1 MSIRLYRDVRAALC
15 ILSTITK
22 RRPILCCSTSLI
34 ILRLLSCVLSIMCVT
49 AVVLPLKL
57 SGQKRA
63 VHLKK
68 GCQLNV
74 IHMGNLQTHTK
85 LINNCI
91 TAVCVCIFRV
101 DICGLRPSLYCVRSY
116 MYITHAPFENK
127 RRKNC
132 AAKEEEEEEFFFF
145 AACWSVCVSFVL
157 WRQLGVSHFH
167 RLLCN
172 IILFRE
178 RRPPRILLPFL
189 RVTAHTVDRV
199 SLNSYHHLLGA
210 NYTSSRSR

>member
-1 MSIRLYRDVRAALC
+1 
-15 ILSTITK
+15 
-22 RRPILCCSTSLI
+22 
-34 ILRLLSCVLSIMCVT
+34 MCVT
-49 AVVLPLKL
+49 AVVVVVPLKL

-74 IHMGNLQTHTK
+74 IRMG
-85 LINNCI
+85 LIFVGCGLLFI
-91 TAVCVCIFRV
+91 VCVL
-101 DICGLRPSLYCVRSY
+101 ICTLPVHLLRIREKTVRQKKKKKS
-116 MYITHAPFENK
+116 FF
-127 RRKNC
+127 C
-132 AAKEEEEEEFFFF
+132 FFF
-145 AACWSVCVSFVL
+145 SLPGRCVSFVL

-178 RRPPRILLPFL
+178 RRPPRIIPFL

-199 SLNSYHHLLGA
+199 SLFL
-210 NYTSSRSR
+210 